1 MKRPF
6 YFTWQSIRL
15 AVGIAARWV
24 LGLGTKVYWARA
36 CDDTTVTTF
45 TVRTIFTDIQQ
56 EPKKPKNP
64 LYRNLEDWRAK
75 ILKELIHGLG
85 RR

>member
-1 MKRPF
+1 MGPGFGNK
-6 YFTWQSIRL
+6 SL
-15 AVGIAARWV
+15 
-24 LGLGTKVYWARA
+24 LGTCLRRYYGNHLYRTY
-36 CDDTTVTTF
+36 C
-45 TVRTIFTDIQQ
+45 TIFTDIQQ